1 MAPHEDTPH
10 QSGLPL
16 ELLTPGHTTQGGDG
30 LELLLDMAT
39 RGDIDPWDVD
49 IVQVVEAYT
58 TATQHAASSL
68 PENSTAETD
77 EAKLKRLGK
86 MLLYLAILLRMKS
99 DVLRGEDPF
108 RPVIEDADFSDHPP
122 EDPSWEHAYDA
133 WDGFHDGLSDDASH
147 APNDLE
153 DHWGIPALT
162 GLSVPKSPFD
172 ILKAALVRRTS
183 AKQPRVRRVTLEDL
197 IKELQR
203 YDDIEAELQQK
214 AHVSKAQDRR
224 QKVRDYSQL
233 STEAIKEMAH
243 EEFHEEVIL
252 QVLATLKH
260 RWLSLGIATPSL
272 EEIAH
277 ESTQTITHAP
287 QVNPRQWHTSIEELA
302 SLSQEDRLT
311 TYLSLLFLYTREHID
326 LHQPTWYE
334 DTLAIGP
341 WDKDITQGLLKE
353 A

>member
-1 MAPHEDTPH
+1 MMFSQPVDISTDA
-10 QSGLPL
+10 QQAGLPL
-16 ELLTPGHTTQGGDG
+16 DLLTPGHTPQGGDG

-49 IVQVVEAYT
+49 IIQVAEAYSSAMQDA
-58 TATQHAASSL
+58 TADLDHTQKV
-68 PENSTAETD
+68 AETD
-77 EAKLKRLGK
+77 ESKLKRLGK

-99 DVLRGEDPF
+99 DLLRGEDPF
-108 RPVIEDADFSDHPP
+108 RPVLEDADFSELPP
-122 EDPSWEHAYDA
+122 EDPEWGTSFDD
-133 WDGFHDGLSDDASH
+133 WDGFHSGHTDEADASEH
-147 APNDLE
+147 PQAQD
-153 DHWGIPALT
+153 WGIPALA
-162 GLSVPKSPFD
+162 GMSLPKSPFD

-203 YDDIEAELQQK
+203 YDDIEETLQQK
-214 AHVSKAQDRR
+214 AQLVKSQDRR

-260 RWLSLGIATPSL
+260 HWLSIGVTTPTLDELS
-272 EEIAH
+272 H
-277 ESTQTITHAP
+277 ETQT
-287 QVNPRQWHTSIEELA
+287 HTVSPPASRSWQTSVEELA
-302 SLSQEDRLT
+302 NLSQEDRLT

-334 DTLAIGP
+334 DTLMIGP
-341 WDKDITQGLLKE
+341 WDKDLSQT
-353 A
+353 